1 MTDEHLSYGINFNS
15 RDDFYMNV
23 GLYGGSRGVNEG
35 QRTTWRPRT
44 FTSVEK
50 MAYPCQIGALRQE

>member
-1 MTDEHLSYGINFNS
+1 MADHVEEN
-15 RDDFYMNV
+15 D
-23 GLYGGSRGVNEG
+23 G

-50 MAYPCQIGALRQE
+50 MSYPCQLKMHRDKIEEGLE